1 MTIANMIPV
10 ELNMMSRSA
19 AATGPFGSSTPSEQ
33 PASATALNRTA
44 ARGKYRISD
53 PLGFGLGGTARR
65 AESSIDRRDG
75 SGSRSGARGER
86 ARPSIPAVAG
96 QERREQHEQVKNRK
110 REHAMCR
117 PSFALAA
124 PGQLQGE
131 YDKRR
136 TAHGGGR
143 AVDCAGEAERPW
155 QQRNGDQHNAVDEDL
170 SCGFDPAGNHGKHGD
185 AGTGIFVGAIE
196 RQRPEMR
203 RRPKEH
209 DQEQDDRLERDLTG
223 GRRPADY
230 GGKRAGSPADDDILR
245 RASLEPYRVDDDVEE
260 DRESEQ
266 CRCRDIEH
274 ESKHRNGTGSENH
287 AEYERFCTRDR
298 AARDRAAGGASHYG
312 IDVGV
317 VPHVEHTRGSGP
329 CGDRENCNGSEEW
342 IEAARRDH
350 QSNERG
356 EHRERHH
363 AWLHQRDE
371 MG

>member
-96 QERREQHEQVKNRK
+96 QERREQHEQVENRK

-143 AVDCAGEAERPW
+143 AIDCAGEAERPR
-155 QQRNGDQHNAVDEDL
+155 QQRNGKQRNAVDEDL
-170 SCGFDPAGNHGKHGD
+170 SCGFDSAGNHGKHRD
-185 AGTGIFVGAIE
+185 AGTGIFVGAIKRE
-196 RQRPEMR
+196 RPEMR

-209 DQEQDDRLERDLTG
+209 DQEQDERLEPDIAGR
-223 GRRPADY
+223 RRPADD
-230 GGKRAGSPADDDILR
+230 GGKRTGSPTNDDVLW
-245 RASLEPYRVDDDVEE
+245 RASLEPHRVDDDVEE
-260 DRESEQ
+260 DGKSEQGRRFDVDRESKN
-266 CRCRDIEH
+266 RD
-274 ESKHRNGTGSENH
+274 RTGGENH
-287 AEYERFCTRDR
+287 AKYERFRT
-298 AARDRAAGGASHYG
+298 
-312 IDVGV
+312 
-317 VPHVEHTRGSGP
+317 
-329 CGDRENCNGSEEW
+329 
-342 IEAARRDH
+342 
-350 QSNERG
+350 
-356 EHRERHH
+356 
-363 AWLHQRDE
+363 
-371 MG
+371 